1 MKKMT
6 PKLVFVVLLGALSL
20 LGCGSDTLN
29 FKIRYQEIYG
39 LKKDDRVLFEERHI
53 GNVKDVTYT
62 SQGDYLVDVSISKE
76 FADQITEDSRF
87 YIALDPKNTERQ
99 AVHTVRIKDG
109 GTPLQKN
116 AIVAGTTKYAV
127 LFDQFGAG
135 LRDNLKRFELEVNNL
150 IESLRHLSESEQI
163 KRLENELDR
172 LLVDLQ
178 YLGEEMKHRLK
189 TEILPRIKETIEE
202 LRRRLKELGREDE
215 LHHVERKVE
224 ELMTS
229 L

>member
-1 MKKMT
+1 MI
-6 PKLVFVVLLGALSL
+6 PRLVFFLLLGALSL
-20 LGCGSDTLN
+20 LGCSSDTLD

-53 GNVKDVTYT
+53 GNVRDVTYT

-76 FADQITEDSRF
+76 FTDQITEHSRF
-87 YIALDPKNTERQ
+87 YVALDPNNTERQ

-116 AIVAGTTKYAV
+116 ALVAGTTKYAV
-127 LFDQFGAG
+127 LFDQFGVG
-135 LRDNLKRFELEVNNL
+135 LRDNLKRFESELNAL
-150 IESLRHLSESEQI
+150 IDSFRHLSESEQI
-163 KRLENELDR
+163 KRLEKELDR
-172 LLVDLQ
+172 LLADLQ
-178 YLGEEMKHRLK
+178 YFGEEMKHRLK

-202 LRRRLKELGREDE
+202 LRRRLKDLGREEE
-215 LHHVERKVE
+215 LVPVERKVE
-224 ELMTS
+224 ELTIS